1 MFKRIIAVSTIV
13 LLTACASKSP
23 LERAAADM
31 TAVNNAL
38 EAKVAK
44 LQRENKTFKR
54 TIEEQAKRI
63 RALSAERDRLE
74 DELDKL
80 K

>member
-1 MFKRIIAVSTIV
+1 MLKRIIAVSTIV

-44 LQRENKTFKR
+44 LQRENKTFQR

-63 RALSAERDRLE
+63 RALSAERDRFE
-74 DELDKL
+74 DELDKR

>member
-1 MFKRIIAVSTIV
+1 MLKRIIAVSTIV
-13 LLTACASKSP
+13 LLAACATKSP
-23 LERAAADM
+23 LERAAAEM
-31 TAVNNAL
+31 TEVNNAL

-44 LQRENKTFKR
+44 LQRENKTFQR

-74 DELDKL
+74 EELDKR

>member
-1 MFKRIIAVSTIV
+1 MLKRIIAVSSIV

-38 EAKVAK
+38 EAKVSK
-44 LQRENKTFKR
+44 LQRENKTFQR

-74 DELDKL
+74 DELGKR

>member
-1 MFKRIIAVSTIV
+1 MVKRIVAISSIV
-13 LLTACASKSP
+13 LLAACASKSP

-38 EAKVAK
+38 EAKVVK
-44 LQRENKTFKR
+44 LQRENKTFQR

-63 RALSAERDRLE
+63 KALSAERDRLE
-74 DELDKL
+74 DELDKR

>member
-1 MFKRIIAVSTIV
+1 MLKRIIAVSTIV
-13 LLTACASKSP
+13 LLAACATKSP
-23 LERAAADM
+23 LERAAAEM
-31 TAVNNAL
+31 TEVNSAL
-38 EAKVAK
+38 EAKVAR
-44 LQRENKTFKR
+44 LQRENKTFQR

-74 DELDKL
+74 DELDKR

>member
-1 MFKRIIAVSTIV
+1 MLKRIIAISTIT
-13 LLTACASKSP
+13 LLAACATKSP
-23 LERAAADM
+23 LERGAADM

-38 EAKVAK
+38 EVKVAK
-44 LQRENKTFKR
+44 LQRENKTFQR

-63 RALSAERDRLE
+63 KALSAVRDRLE
-74 DELDKL
+74 DELDKR

>member
-1 MFKRIIAVSTIV
+1 MLKRIFAVSTIV

-38 EAKVAK
+38 EAKVAR
-44 LQRENKTFKR
+44 LQRENKTFQR

-63 RALSAERDRLE
+63 KALSAERDRLE

>member
-1 MFKRIIAVSTIV
+1 MLKRIIAISTIV
-13 LLTACASKSP
+13 LLAACATKSP
-23 LERAAADM
+23 LERAAAEM
-31 TAVNNAL
+31 TEVNNAL
-38 EAKVAK
+38 EAKVAR
-44 LQRENKTFKR
+44 LQRENKTFQR

-74 DELDKL
+74 DELDKR